1 MSILLGRTQSWPS
14 RVQTLCGEQR
24 TAAICPCRDKSGVKK
39 GYDMKEVLQDARDVG
54 DAGAARSSNER
65 VGDFALQESHLRLTI
80 MILNI
85 DKQSSVTGGNWRPQG
100 MLDVQ
105 RRCSFAQARIR
116 NAHPRQSIIGM

>member
-1 MSILLGRTQSWPS
+1 
-14 RVQTLCGEQR
+14 
-24 TAAICPCRDKSGVKK
+24 
-39 GYDMKEVLQDARDVG
+39 MKEVLQDARDVG